1 MDFNGNKP
9 IYLQICDS
17 ICERVLSGFLK
28 DEDRVSSVRE
38 FGAEIG
44 VNPNTVAR
52 SYEKLTSDGIIY
64 NRRGIGYFI
73 SPGARDK
80 VLQEQRKD
88 FLENEWPLLRKKME
102 LLGLSKEDL
111 K

>member
-17 ICERVLSGFLK
+17 SCERVLSGSLK